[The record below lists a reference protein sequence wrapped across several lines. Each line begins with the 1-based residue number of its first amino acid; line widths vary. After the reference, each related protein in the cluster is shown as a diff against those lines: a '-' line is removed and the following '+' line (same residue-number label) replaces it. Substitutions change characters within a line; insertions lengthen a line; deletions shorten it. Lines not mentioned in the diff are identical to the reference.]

1 MLLVIIRVGNCTDW
15 KRGFG
20 IPGLRFFVV
29 LTEVVD
35 FLILLQVSVERRNG
49 DQTSEPCSSD
59 SLYLIQGV
67 AGIQE
72 LGIRIT
78 TVP

>member
-20 IPGLRFFVV
+20 VPGLRFFIV

-35 FLILLQVSVERRNG
+35 FLILLQVSAERRKRQSNEG
-49 DQTSEPCSSD
+49 RNAPDCS
-59 SLYLIQGV
+59 I
-67 AGIQE
+67 
-72 LGIRIT
+72 
-78 TVP
+78 

>member
-20 IPGLRFFVV
+20 VPGLRFFIV

-35 FLILLQVSVERRNG
+35 FLILLQVSAERRNSN
-49 DQTSEPCSSD
+49 QTTEKRSR
-59 SLYLIQGV
+59 LQHLITAV
-67 AGIQE
+67 AR
-72 LGIRIT
+72 LK
-78 TVP
+78 